1 MKKVGIKTLN
11 IQQMVSEIDTLLRVT
26 DFLGSENINL
36 KNRLSQVIQNDLAVG
51 MLEQIETYQNSFIT
65 FDTIL
70 ALLVRDIK
78 EHKKRILIDSATES
92 DLSDKTI
99 HIQNKLRDD
108 VGKTE
113 KEFAGLRANF
123 NKFLM
128 NIFD

>member
-1 MKKVGIKTLN
+1 MN